1 MFADESLSINDIYNR
16 LQYIEDVVVYDKFYY
31 QEQGI
36 TRENFRVGYR
46 FEPPEINDNTA
57 TIKALETKSFYYTH
71 DPLNNDMTASCSTI
85 EVQLVKED
93 KNWYVV
99 DISDNYSFCEDAKAQ
114 GIDLDVA
121 IKEASLYIAAQKAT
135 AEQNESVSFPTDVAL
150 NAELED
156 ETSIK
161 STTEQFLTLL
171 AKEMYLYEAAET
183 DTLTIAS
190 LDFSSQDDSI
200 NQIIEFYKLSELKT
214 DLETIDALAEYTKF
228 YREISGIT
236 RENFNVSYSFSD
248 IEIYDDYATLTAKE
262 HISFHYTHMSN
273 FNELT
278 ELINSYSIEL
288 VKVNGIWFIAKM
300 VSDCIFTPD
309 AIERGI
315 NLEEAISQISAE
327 MASISDDG
335 FEDAEPGTG
344 P

>member
-1 MFADESLSINDIYNR
+1 
-16 LQYIEDVVVYDKFYY
+16 
-31 QEQGI
+31 
-36 TRENFRVGYR
+36 
-46 FEPPEINDNTA
+46 
-57 TIKALETKSFYYTH
+57 
-71 DPLNNDMTASCSTI
+71 
-85 EVQLVKED
+85 
-93 KNWYVV
+93 
-99 DISDNYSFCEDAKAQ
+99 
-114 GIDLDVA
+114 
-121 IKEASLYIAAQKAT
+121 
-135 AEQNESVSFPTDVAL
+135 
-150 NAELED
+150 
-156 ETSIK
+156 
-161 STTEQFLTLL
+161 
-171 AKEMYLYEAAET
+171 MYLYEAAET